1 MSSEDSERMRST
13 SSNTNYSKTNYSSRK
28 PQRMSITV
36 PWGLYKHMLEVSD
49 KEGRSLS
56 SLASH
61 WLERQADMHRDQAE

>member
-1 MSSEDSERMRST
+1 MRPT
-13 SSNTNYSKTNYSSRK
+13 TSNTNFSNTNYSSRK

-61 WLERQADMHRDQAE
+61 WLERQAELQKNQAE